1 MRGGA
6 ALARPAAAA
15 AALWLAACSFVFVDG
30 PRRPVDPA
38 SSPRCTTGVGAP
50 VADLAL
56 AGIASVLTVLFIVKC
71 DPDDTYVK
79 CRPVAIPTGI
89 VALLA
94 VSSASY
100 GGSQVASCH
109 GARRQHELHVA
120 GGGRSP
126 AKAAAPVDPEA
137 RYSPRCRGLR
147 AGFHAECDAAR
158 RHQLIRAL
166 PAECL

>member
-1 MRGGA
+1 VGRVRGGA

-38 SSPRCTTGVGAP
+38 SSQRCTTGVGAP

-79 CRPVAIPTGI
+79 CRPAAIPTGV
-89 VALLA
+89 VALAA
-94 VSSASY
+94 VTSAAY
-100 GGSQVASCH
+100 GGAEVAGCH
-109 GARRQHELHVA
+109 DARRQHELYVA
-120 GGGRSP
+120 GGRSP
-126 AKAAAPVDPEA
+126 AKAAAPVDPES
-137 RYSPRCRGLR
+137 R
-147 AGFHAECDAAR
+147 
-158 RHQLIRAL
+158 
-166 PAECL
+166 

>member
-1 MRGGA
+1 MA
-6 ALARPAAAA
+6 AGA

-38 SSPRCTTGVGAP
+38 RLPRCTTDLGAP

-79 CRPVAIPTGI
+79 CRPAAIPTGVI
-89 VALLA
+89 ALLA
-94 VSSASY
+94 VTSASY
-100 GGSQVASCH
+100 GGTQVAACH
-109 GARRQHELHVA
+109 DARRQHELYVA
-120 GGGRSP
+120 RGGSP
-126 AKAAAPVDPEA
+126 AKAAGPVDPES

-147 AGFHAECDAAR
+147 AGFRAEHDPAR

-166 PAECL
+166 PADCL